1 MPRTLSILACFVA
14 VATTTNC
21 QRTDESRRPI
31 FVDLAQETGLDFV
44 HFNGMTGEYYY
55 PEMMGGGGAM
65 LDYDGDGDLDL
76 YLIQGSLVAPEDDL
90 DDALFPPRHSPP
102 FVDRLYRND
111 SVMGRA
117 GLLDLR
123 FVDTTTT
130 ASISPTGY
138 GMGIAVGDTNND
150 GSPDLYRTGFGS
162 NQLLRNR
169 RDGTFLDETEG
180 ARADDPRW
188 SVAAV
193 FFDYDRDGQLDLY
206 VGNYLDFTLGT
217 HKTCR
222 DAAGAQDYC
231 GPTAYDGVTDRLFHN
246 LGNGSFEDVS
256 AISGIG
262 TKKGKTLGALAVDLT
277 DDGWL
282 DLYVANDGEP
292 NFLWINQ
299 GDGRFVDEALWRG
312 CAVNAEGLPQASMG
326 VDAGDFDNDGDF
338 DLFMTHLTGEA
349 NALFRNDGAGSFTE
363 IAGAAGLALASW
375 PLTSFGTHWIDFD
388 NDGWL
393 DILTLGGAVKKIE
406 VLAQAGDP
414 YPLHQRKQLYR
425 NTGNG
430 RFEEVG
436 AGAGEVFEF
445 SEVGRGAAFGD
456 LDNDGDVDV
465 LVFNS
470 SGPARLL
477 NNEIGSRKPWT
488 GFRAMP
494 GARLLALDVHTVKQ
508 AHRFATDGS
517 YASAN
522 DPRVILGG
530 GFATQGARYQRIR
543 GDGKTTVLQ
552 GLAPRHYYLFPD
564 FPE

>member
-1 MPRTLSILACFVA
+1 
-14 VATTTNC
+14 
-21 QRTDESRRPI
+21 
-31 FVDLAQETGLDFV
+31 
-44 HFNGMTGEYYY
+44 
-55 PEMMGGGGAM
+55 
-65 LDYDGDGDLDL
+65 
-76 YLIQGSLVAPEDDL
+76 
-90 DDALFPPRHSPP
+90 
-102 FVDRLYRND
+102 
-111 SVMGRA
+111 
-117 GLLDLR
+117 
-123 FVDTTTT
+123 
-130 ASISPTGY
+130 
-138 GMGIAVGDTNND
+138 MGIAIGDTDNN
-150 GSPDLYRTGFGS
+150 GSPDLYRSAFGS

-169 RDGTFLDETEG
+169 GDGTFSDETEG
-180 ARADDPRW
+180 AGVDDPRW

-193 FFDYDRDGQLDLY
+193 FFDYDRDGWLDLY
-206 VGNYLDFTLGT
+206 VGNYLDFNLGT
-217 HKTCR
+217 HKICR

-231 GPTAYDGVTDRLFHN
+231 GPTAYNGVSDRLFHN

-292 NFLWINQ
+292 NYLWINQ
-299 GDGRFVDEALWRG
+299 GDGRFVEEALWRG

-326 VDAGDFDNDGDF
+326 VDVGDFENDGDL

-363 IAGAAGLALASW
+363 IAGATGLAVASW

-393 DILTLGGAVKKIE
+393 DILTLSGAVKKIE

-430 RFEEVG
+430 RFDEIG
-436 AGAGEVFEF
+436 ARAGEVFEL
-445 SEVGRGAAFGD
+445 SGVGRGAAFGD
-456 LDNDGDVDV
+456 MDNDGDVDV

-470 SGPARLL
+470 NGPARLL
-477 NNEIGSRKPWT
+477 INEIGSLEPWI
-488 GFRAMP
+488 GFQGTP
-494 GARLLALDVHTVKQ
+494 GAGLLAIDADAARQ

-522 DPRVILGG
+522 DSRVILGA
-530 GFATQGARYQRIR
+530 GFAAEGVRYQKIR
-543 GDGKTTVLQ
+543 GDGKKTVLQ
-552 GLAPRHYYLFPD
+552 GLAPRHYYTLPGV
-564 FPE
+564 PE

>member
-1 MPRTLSILACFVA
+1 VEAITHSV
-14 VATTTNC
+14 
-21 QRTDESRRPI
+21 ESEGPI
-31 FVDLAQETGLDFV
+31 FADLAQETGLDFV
-44 HFNGMTGEYYY
+44 HFNGMTGKYYY

-76 YLIQGSLVAPEDDL
+76 YLIQGSLMGPEEDL

-102 FVDRLYRND
+102 FADRLYRND
-111 SVMGRA
+111 SLTGDATPQVFR
-117 GLLDLR
+117 L
-123 FVDTTTT
+123 VDTTP
-130 ASISPTGY
+130 ADSIPPTGY
-138 GMGIAVGDTNND
+138 GMGIAIGDTDNN
-150 GSPDLYRTGFGS
+150 GSPDLYRSAFGS

-169 RDGTFLDETEG
+169 GDGTFSDETEG
-180 ARADDPRW
+180 AGVDDPRW

-193 FFDYDRDGQLDLY
+193 FFDYDRDGWLDLY
-206 VGNYLDFTLGT
+206 VGNYLDFNLGT
-217 HKTCR
+217 HKICR

-231 GPTAYDGVTDRLFHN
+231 GPTAYNGVSDRLFHN

-292 NFLWINQ
+292 NYLWINQ
-299 GDGRFVDEALWRG
+299 GDGRFVEEALWRG

-326 VDAGDFDNDGDF
+326 VDVGDFENDGDL

-363 IAGAAGLALASW
+363 IAGATGLAVASW

-393 DILTLGGAVKKIE
+393 DILTLSGAVKKIE

-430 RFEEVG
+430 RFDEIG
-436 AGAGEVFEF
+436 ARAGEVFEL
-445 SEVGRGAAFGD
+445 SGVGRGAAFGD
-456 LDNDGDVDV
+456 MDNDGDVDV

-470 SGPARLL
+470 NGPARLL
-477 NNEIGSRKPWT
+477 INEIGSLEPWI
-488 GFRAMP
+488 GFQGTP
-494 GARLLALDVHTVKQ
+494 GAGLLAIDADAARQ

-522 DPRVILGG
+522 DSRVILGA
-530 GFATQGARYQRIR
+530 GFAAEGVRYQKIR
-543 GDGKTTVLQ
+543 GDGKKTVLQ
-552 GLAPRHYYLFPD
+552 GLAPRHYYTLPGV
-564 FPE
+564 PE